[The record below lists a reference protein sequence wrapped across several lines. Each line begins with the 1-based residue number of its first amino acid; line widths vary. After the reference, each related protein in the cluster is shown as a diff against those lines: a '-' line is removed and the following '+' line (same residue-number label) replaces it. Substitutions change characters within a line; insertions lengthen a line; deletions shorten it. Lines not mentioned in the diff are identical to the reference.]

1 MSQPPLAPEV
11 RAGQAVYTKAV
22 LAVYD
27 QVVLGLFCRFVWR
40 CPSRHIRE
48 LYRQHLSANHLDAG
62 VGTGYF
68 LDKCAFPTARPRL
81 ALLDLNPNS
90 LEVAGR
96 RLARYRPETYRA
108 NVLEPLAIPGPPF
121 DSVGVNFLLHCL
133 PGPLRAKAVAL
144 DHLKAVLNPGG
155 VLFGSTLLAGGVNR
169 PLLAGGVKRAVPAR
183 LLMRFFNAVGV
194 FGNAGDDLDGLT
206 AELARRFSDVS
217 VRVVG
222 CLALFSGR
230 V

>member
-1 MSQPPLAPEV
+1 MTDPSLAPEV
-11 RAGQAVYTKAV
+11 RAGQAVYSKAV

-40 CPSRHIRE
+40 CPSRHILD
-48 LYRQHLSANHLDAG
+48 LYRQHLTANHLDAG

-68 LDKCAFPTARPRL
+68 LDKCAFPSPQPRL

-96 RLARYRPETYRA
+96 RLARYRVETYRA
-108 NVLEPLAIPGPPF
+108 NVLDPLTIPGPRF

-133 PGPLRAKAVAL
+133 PGPLPAKAVAL

-155 VLFGSTLLAGGVNR
+155 VLFGSTLLAGGVKR
-169 PLLAGGVKRAVPAR
+169 PPPAR

-206 AELARRFSDVS
+206 AELTGRFADVS
-217 VRVVG
+217 VHVIG

-230 V
+230 A

>member
-1 MSQPPLAPEV
+1 MTDPPLAPEV
-11 RAGQAVYTKAV
+11 RAGQAAYTKAV

-40 CPSRHIRE
+40 CPSRHLQE
-48 LYRQHLSANHLDAG
+48 LYQRHLSANHLDAG

-68 LDKCAFPTARPRL
+68 LDRCQFPAPRPRL

-90 LEVAGR
+90 LDVAGR
-96 RLARYRPETYRA
+96 RLARYHPETYRA
-108 NVLEPLAIPGPPF
+108 NVLEPLTIPGLKF

-169 PLLAGGVKRAVPAR
+169 PLLAR

-206 AELARRFSDVS
+206 AELTRRFSGVS

-222 CLALFSGR
+222 SLALFSGR
-230 V
+230 AS